1 MYEYTDPHKW
11 ARSLLLTPVD
21 LQILSTVNVWT
32 TDPCILNAKV
42 EMSEQRLLCVGLSV
56 FGIINSSSEMWR
68 DKRSNGTAGKCLMRG
83 DCWVKSDLQMTPVF
97 QHLTPSVNT
106 TYLLTLTLHIL
117 VVFSHKCNVSE
128 KKWTGCRRSR
138 CHLKWCVVTRQ
149 SGEVVPQLYS
159 STPLLAAIIICGNP
173 GHPAWYGGKIDHQ

>member
-1 MYEYTDPHKW
+1 MGPLTSPNTCRLADTEYSK
-11 ARSLLLTPVD
+11 
-21 LQILSTVNVWT
+21 
-32 TDPCILNAKV
+32 CLNNWPMHTKC
-42 EMSEQRLLCVGLSV
+42 ESRNQMSEQRLLCVGLSV

-68 DKRSNGTAGKCLMRG
+68 DKRTNGTAGKCLMRG
-83 DCWVKSDLQMTPVF
+83 DCWVENDLQMTPVF

-117 VVFSHKCNVSE
+117 VVFSHKCNVSV

-149 SGEVVPQLYS
+149 RGEVVPQLYS